1 LVSFLIRRIAILV
14 PMAFAISALIFFASR
29 LSPID
34 PINSL
39 ISPDAAV
46 DPANLALLREQ
57 LGLND
62 NIFVQYFRWVSEI
75 ATGNFGYSIQSGQ
88 AISEILALRMPA
100 TLELVLTALVL
111 STILALTIG
120 LFAGANRG
128 GFADKLSRILAV
140 IGIAVPDFFI
150 GLAFLNVFAYN
161 LRWLPTGQRIS
172 PGQVTFWDRLPH
184 LILPVAT
191 LTVAMI
197 AVLIRYTRNSV
208 LDTLNRDFVK
218 TARSKGVPEW
228 KVLYSHVFRNSLGP
242 VMVILAF
249 RLPLLVGGSILVETV
264 FQWPGIGGTV
274 IAAVY
279 SSDFP
284 VIMVVSMIIALVI
297 LVASF
302 LVDIVKS
309 ILDPRVRLDAG
320 ASQ

>member
-1 LVSFLIRRIAILV
+1 MVSYLIRRIAILV

-34 PINSL
+34 PINAL
-39 ISPDAAV
+39 ISPDAAA
-46 DPANLALLREQ
+46 DPANLERLRQE

-62 NIFVQYFRWVSEI
+62 HIVIQYFHWLKELAV
-75 ATGNFGYSIQSGQ
+75 GNFGYSIQSGQ
-88 AISEILALRMPA
+88 KISEILALRMPA
-100 TLELVLTALVL
+100 TLELVLSALIL
-111 STILALTIG
+111 STVLALTLG
-120 LFAGANRG
+120 LLAGAHRG
-128 GFADKLSRILAV
+128 GIADKISRVLAV

-150 GLAFLNVFAYN
+150 GLALLNVFAYH
-161 LRWLPTGQRIS
+161 LGWLPTGQRLS
-172 PGQVTFWDRLPH
+172 PGQITFWDRLPH

-191 LTVAMI
+191 LTIAMV

-264 FQWPGIGGTV
+264 FQWPGIGSTV
-274 IAAVY
+274 IAAV
-279 SSDFP
+279 SASDFP
-284 VIMVVSMIIALVI
+284 VIMVISMIIAMVI
-297 LVASF
+297 LVSSF

-309 ILDPRVRLDAG
+309 ILDPRVRLGGG
-320 ASQ
+320 AS

>member
-1 LVSFLIRRIAILV
+1 
-14 PMAFAISALIFFASR
+14 MAFAISALIFFASR

-39 ISPDAAV
+39 ISPDAAA
-46 DPANLALLREQ
+46 DPINLELLRQE

-62 NIFVQYFRWVSEI
+62 NMFIQYFNWLREI

-100 TLELVLTALVL
+100 TLELVLSALVL

-128 GFADKLSRILAV
+128 GFADKISRILAV

-150 GLAFLNVFAYN
+150 GLAFLNVFAYK
-161 LRWLPTGQRIS
+161 LGWLPTGQRLA
-172 PGQVTFWDRLPH
+172 PGQVTFWDRFPH

-191 LTVAMI
+191 LTVAMV

-309 ILDPRVRLDAG
+309 ILDPRVRLGGG
-320 ASQ
+320 AS